1 MSLYPLHA
9 INLNI
14 LQVLGRSDIFLYLE
28 VLKKIVGLVPIVIGI
43 YCGIYYMLLTSIFT
57 GFVNLYLNSWYT
69 GKTLNYTFW
78 KQLRDIAPSY
88 FTATIIAL
96 AVYFLKYLVLPDYL
110 ILIFQL
116 LLGFFVGVVISEFL
130 KFNE

>member
-1 MSLYPLHA
+1 
-9 INLNI
+9 
-14 LQVLGRSDIFLYLE
+14 
-28 VLKKIVGLVPIVIGI
+28 
-43 YCGIYYMLLTSIFT
+43 MLLTSIFT

-130 KFNE
+130 KFNEYIEIKTILINVKNQINQL